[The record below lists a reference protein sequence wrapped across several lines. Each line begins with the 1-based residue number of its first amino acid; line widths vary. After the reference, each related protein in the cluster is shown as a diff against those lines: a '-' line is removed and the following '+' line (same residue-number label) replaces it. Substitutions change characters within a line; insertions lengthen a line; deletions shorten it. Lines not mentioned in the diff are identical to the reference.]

1 MSDLDKMVDELAK
14 RKNARES
21 FQSYCEYIFP
31 EFECSWH
38 HQLIINHIERML
50 LPDGHPDA
58 LRRLCV
64 SMPPRHG
71 KSELISRLL
80 PSYLL
85 GRDPDEKV
93 MACSYSAELSGRI
106 NRDVQRYIAGERFK
120 MLFPLSRLPEG
131 QGGRGGVTESYTRTT
146 DLFEMVGRKGFY
158 RSAGVGGSITGM
170 GGKWLIVD
178 DPIRNRQDA
187 DSPTVRDNI
196 LNWYKST
203 FRTRAEKD
211 ARILIVMCMTG
222 DTQVLMG
229 DGTQK
234 ELRCIKVGDQIATYD
249 SGCISTSVVKNWVNQ
264 GKDKIYAVR
273 MKSGIIVK
281 ANERHP
287 FLTQRK
293 GGLEWIRL
301 TDLQVSDKIVKVDG
315 ASGKESYAAKK
326 DATDR
331 QPAWECAPGTM
342 ASYDGKKDIGVGPP
356 PHQERLDLKI
366 DTESP
371 PSNTDKCVKRKTG
384 CALYANSPPVKMCGR
399 TGEESSASIIAT
411 EQGKSEGFCATT
423 ATSQLDTGKHLKCLN
438 GPLSIYETTLDE
450 ILDICEHGYEDV
462 FDIEVDRTENFI
474 ANGLV
479 SHNTRWNPEDLVG
492 SVLSLQSMDRGAD
505 HFEYLCLPA
514 VATVDRHTD
523 DPRSPGQPLWPTK
536 YDLAALD
543 QIKVSLGAREF
554 EALYQQNP
562 TAPGATEWSA
572 DLFGDEIW
580 WDKPWPKRDEMK
592 AVTIAIDP
600 SKGTESKNGD
610 YCAIVAV
617 GRLHDNTVVVNPF
630 ISRMSAEAIV
640 DTVLEMSLKMQP
652 DMVVCESN
660 SFQHLLVSGM
670 NKKADNLGLRLL
682 AQGVHNT
689 IKKEVRI
696 RRLGPFLEQKRF
708 RIMKNSYGQLLMDQL
723 RLFPSARYDD
733 GPDALELALRTLISV
748 SNNKHRPPTRG
759 LRT

>member
-21 FQSYCEYIFP
+21 FQSYCEYVFP

-211 ARILIVMCMTG
+211 ARILIVM
-222 DTQVLMG
+222 
-229 DGTQK
+229 
-234 ELRCIKVGDQIATYD
+234 
-249 SGCISTSVVKNWVNQ
+249 
-264 GKDKIYAVR
+264 
-273 MKSGIIVK
+273 
-281 ANERHP
+281 
-287 FLTQRK
+287 
-293 GGLEWIRL
+293 
-301 TDLQVSDKIVKVDG
+301 
-315 ASGKESYAAKK
+315 
-326 DATDR
+326 
-331 QPAWECAPGTM
+331 
-342 ASYDGKKDIGVGPP
+342 
-356 PHQERLDLKI
+356 
-366 DTESP
+366 
-371 PSNTDKCVKRKTG
+371 
-384 CALYANSPPVKMCGR
+384 
-399 TGEESSASIIAT
+399 
-411 EQGKSEGFCATT
+411 
-423 ATSQLDTGKHLKCLN
+423 
-438 GPLSIYETTLDE
+438 
-450 ILDICEHGYEDV
+450 
-462 FDIEVDRTENFI
+462 
-474 ANGLV
+474 
-479 SHNTRWNPEDLVG
+479 TRWNPEDLVG

-580 WDKPWPKRDEMK
+580 WDKPWPKRSEMK
-592 AVTIAIDP
+592 TVTIAIDP